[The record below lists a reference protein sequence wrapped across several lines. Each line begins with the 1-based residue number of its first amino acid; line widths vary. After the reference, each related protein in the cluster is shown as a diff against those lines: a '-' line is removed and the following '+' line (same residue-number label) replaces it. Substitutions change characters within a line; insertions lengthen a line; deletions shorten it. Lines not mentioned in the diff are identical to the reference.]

1 MSRGARLGAA
11 DRDRSARLLL
21 DLVRIYS
28 HSRREGAIAVR
39 LARECEA
46 LGASVEIDEAGRA
59 VGGETGNLVVRVR
72 GSRPDATPLLLS
84 AHMDTVIPGEGITP
98 VVDGPL
104 VRSDGRTILG
114 GDDKAGCVIIL
125 ETLRLLRERGL
136 PHGDLE
142 VVLTVCEEIGLLGAK
157 ALDAARLAARTGL
170 VFDSEGAGLVY
181 NRQPACDHLE
191 FTVEGLA
198 AHAGVSPERGISAI
212 RIAAEGVAAMRL
224 GRVDAGT
231 TANIGSIEA
240 GGPLNVVPNRAH
252 LRVEVRAL
260 DEAALEGQCRH
271 IRECLDTAAARHIMV
286 LDGRRV
292 EPRVTAMIARQY
304 PAMHVAQEAPVFR
317 LVQAAAARLGQ
328 RLEAASSCGSSDANI
343 LNARGIACVD
353 LGTGMH
359 DIHTAAEWMD
369 LREMW
374 AAIELTLEI
383 VALQADVPRP

>member
-1 MSRGARLGAA
+1 M
-11 DRDRSARLLL
+11 
-21 DLVRIYS
+21 
-28 HSRREGAIAVR
+28 
-39 LARECEA
+39 
-46 LGASVEIDEAGRA
+46 
-59 VGGETGNLVVRVR
+59 
-72 GSRPDATPLLLS
+72 
-84 AHMDTVIPGEGITP
+84 
-98 VVDGPL
+98 
-104 VRSDGRTILG
+104 
-114 GDDKAGCVIIL
+114 
-125 ETLRLLRERGL
+125 
-136 PHGDLE
+136 
-142 VVLTVCEEIGLLGAK
+142 LTVCEEIGLLGAK

-286 LDGRRV
+286 
-292 EPRVTAMIARQY
+292 
-304 PAMHVAQEAPVFR
+304 PAVRHVAAP
-317 LVQAAAARLGQ
+317 AAAAR
-328 RLEAASSCGSSDANI
+328 ASAGSHACSRTRPAIRPLVKASPAPTADTTST
-343 LNARGIACVD
+343 RG
-353 LGTGMH
+353 GT
-359 DIHTAAEWMD
+359 T
-369 LREMW
+369 R
-374 AAIELTLEI
+374 
-383 VALQADVPRP
+383 